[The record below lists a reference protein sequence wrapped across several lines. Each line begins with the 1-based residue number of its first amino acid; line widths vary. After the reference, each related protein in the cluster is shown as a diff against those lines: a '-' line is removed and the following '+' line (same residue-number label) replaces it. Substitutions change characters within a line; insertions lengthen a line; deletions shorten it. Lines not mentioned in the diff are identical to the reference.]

1 LWCAYQTIT
10 AETAQSVIP
19 AAVSA
24 FGVTRVRASPPIER
38 AASLRVPSV

>member
-1 LWCAYQTIT
+1 MIT
-10 AETAQSVIP
+10 AEAAHSVIP

-24 FGVTRVRASPPIER
+24 FGVTRVRARPPIQR